1 MTAAEEA
8 AAQAQLLEDVVA
20 TAQRLVKAEKDSSK
34 ITPAYIAEK
43 VKLAAAMFASDPP
56 VPLNEAKAVSTLI
69 QRFSHRMGKATTL
82 KDDAGHIDW
91 LNAARKKDWHY
102 WRRYRDYQE
111 SKLSDVVVDGLDEST
126 SDVLG
131 LLEDLEGVRHV
142 GIDHLGRPRDPI
154 HALGGGGD
162 ARLLALRGMSD
173 ALRGAVHLG
182 HARRHLQGAGGDV
195 GGDGHHLL
203 DDLVDVVHEAV
214 EVAGQ
219 GGDLRPHPESPQARD
234 LEHPQEVGE
243 AFDAFA
249 AVEDE
254 TVAVDRND
262 LVVPYPKP
270 LSLRLPGTHI
280 KAETAPGELGLRLC
294 PVPATLRAIVVL
306 RRNADWT
313 DPPEITELSTLDAMV
328 AIAPETSS
336 LARLPQPLHYL
347 HDLFQRLRLV
357 AKVTYSD
364 VETLAPLLTELIGP
378 PVGGD
383 R

>member
-1 MTAAEEA
+1 MPELVSVEIAA
-8 AAQAQLLEDVVA
+8 LGV
-20 TAQRLVKAEKDSSK
+20 
-34 ITPAYIAEK
+34 
-43 VKLAAAMFASDPP
+43 P
-56 VPLNEAKAVSTLI
+56 VRI
-69 QRFSHRMGKATTL
+69 
-82 KDDAGHIDW
+82 
-91 LNAARKKDWHY
+91 
-102 WRRYRDYQE
+102 
-111 SKLSDVVVDGLDEST
+111 
-126 SDVLG
+126 DVLG
-131 LLEDLEGVRHV
+131 DDADRFIAAVKKAWHLCREVPEGPRATILVDRLSLTADTSADVSSYNELIPAVEFDAALQQLTQAVTHCAIQRRAGGLLMA
-142 GIDHLGRPRDPI
+142 
-154 HALGGGGD
+154 HAAGLAHPHTGD
-162 ARLLALRGMSD
+162 AVALV
-173 ALRGAVHLG
+173 A
-182 HARRHLQGAGGDV
+182 AGGT
-195 GGDGHHLL
+195 GKTTACRKLGPRWSYLT
-203 DDLVDVVHEAV
+203 
-214 EVAGQ
+214 
-219 GGDLRPHPESPQARD
+219 
-234 LEHPQEVGE
+234 
-243 AFDAFA
+243 
-249 AVEDE
+249 DE